1 MLPGMQLVEEG
12 CPRTAVYG
20 GCDALLSGNGRV
32 WEVKDPHVIGGKRIE
47 AWTPRCMGIVN
58 GVVPVNMIR

>member
-1 MLPGMQLVEEG
+1 MQLAREVMSPG
-12 CPRTAVYG
+12 LPLGG
-20 GCDALLSGNGRV
+20 GCDALLSGNGRM
-32 WEVKDPHVIGGKRIE
+32 WEVKDPHAIGGKRIE